1 MDVEEAILEGRNID
15 WDTLRGKKDVLVLL
29 AQQPPFNVDVAQ
41 ILLVQ
46 CCEPI

>member
-1 MDVEEAILEGRNID
+1 MDVEEAILEGRNVD
-15 WDTLRGKKDVLVLL
+15 WDTLRGKKVVLVLL
-29 AQQPPFNVDVAQ
+29 AQQPSFDVDISQ

>member
-1 MDVEEAILEGRNID
+1 VDVKEAILEGRNVN

-29 AQQPPFNVDVAQ
+29 AQQPPFDVDVTQ

-46 CCEPI
+46 CREPI